1 MNENCRRENQR
12 VKWHT
17 LTYHYIKNQIGRIR
31 KECKKKRIAEKK
43 RDFFLGSEI
52 LFCFMTQRLEHF
64 VFFIF
69 VDVS

>member
-31 KECKKKRIAEKK
+31 KECKKRESPKK
-43 RDFFLGSEI
+43 TGFFFGIGNLV
-52 LFCFMTQRLEHF
+52 LFHDVFM
-64 VFFIF
+64 
-69 VDVS
+69 